1 MRELYDLVASPT
13 DDGDETR
20 TDGQHRFLC
29 VFWAPICVKCRGFS
43 LVELN
48 CKDLREFFDM
58 KWAN

>member
-1 MRELYDLVASPT
+1 MRELHDLVTSPI

-29 VFWAPICVKCRGFS
+29 VFWAPICVKGRGFN

-48 CKDLREFFDM
+48 CKDLREFFDT
-58 KWAN
+58 KWAI